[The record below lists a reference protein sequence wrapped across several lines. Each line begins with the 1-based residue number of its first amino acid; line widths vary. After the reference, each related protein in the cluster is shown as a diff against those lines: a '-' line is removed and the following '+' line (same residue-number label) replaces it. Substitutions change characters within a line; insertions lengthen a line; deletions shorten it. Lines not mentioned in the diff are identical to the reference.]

1 MVYVN
6 GNSFYTYL
14 ANGMVLVGEPTPSLE
29 SAAFTFL
36 LPAGCCY
43 DPPKRAGLASLTGE
57 MMLRGAGPR
66 DSRTWVSDLENLG
79 VERGESVGVAQATFS
94 RRHAARQFDA
104 GIEFVCR
111 PDSPAAFAGRSA
123 RSGAQRVLAGAA
135 GDRR

>member
-1 MVYVN
+1 M
-6 GNSFYTYL
+6 STEILSHQL
-14 ANGMVLVGEPTPSLE
+14 ANGMVLVGEPTPSVE

-36 LPAGCCY
+36 VAGRLLATIRR
-43 DPPKRAGLASLTGE
+43 KRAGLAALTSE

-66 DSRTWVSDLENLG
+66 DSRAWVSDLENLG

-94 RRHAARQFDA
+94 GATLRDNLAAALGLVR
-104 GIEFVCR
+104 R

-123 RSGAQRVLAGAA
+123 RSGPQRVPAGAA